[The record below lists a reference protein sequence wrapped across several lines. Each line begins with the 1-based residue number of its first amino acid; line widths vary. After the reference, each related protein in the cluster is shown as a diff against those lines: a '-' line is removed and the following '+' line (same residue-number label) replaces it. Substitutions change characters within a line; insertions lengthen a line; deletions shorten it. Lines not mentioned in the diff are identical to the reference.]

1 MKQPRWTQ
9 PARNDFLGICEWI
22 ERRNPGSA
30 GIVGRKVLDAVERIG
45 GMPRIGRTGRVPG
58 TRELVIPG
66 LPYIIVYL
74 IDGDGPDDAVAV
86 LRIIHG
92 AMRWPDE

>member
-1 MKQPRWTQ
+1 M
-9 PARNDFLGICEWI
+9 
-22 ERRNPGSA
+22 
-30 GIVGRKVLDAVERIG
+30 
-45 GMPRIGRTGRVPG
+45 
-58 TRELVIPG
+58 IPG

>member
-1 MKQPRWTQ
+1 M
-9 PARNDFLGICEWI
+9 
-22 ERRNPGSA
+22 
-30 GIVGRKVLDAVERIG
+30 V
-45 GMPRIGRTGRVPG
+45 
-58 TRELVIPG
+58 PG

-74 IDGDGPDDAVAV
+74 IDGDGTDDAVAI